1 MSVENP
7 GSDLPAEALAALR
20 QGRTIDAVR
29 MLREKTGIGLKE
41 AAERIDA
48 ALLRDPALRAKAA
61 RPPVLA
67 AMGDYLAS
75 SWKFPLAA
83 GLGMGA
89 ATLYLA
95 GAVFPSVGKDFDPGI
110 FILVALGL
118 PLAATA
124 IALVIWQRRWRARR
138 AAEAAQPTAAPVP
151 AARPRFAGLPDPGT
165 SAIPATPAKPSAAFS
180 AAVLGALERDD
191 PIAAIKLLRA
201 ERGIGLAEA
210 KAQVDAA
217 LRERGR

>member
-1 MSVENP
+1 
-7 GSDLPAEALAALR
+7 
-20 QGRTIDAVR
+20 
-29 MLREKTGIGLKE
+29 
-41 AAERIDA
+41 
-48 ALLRDPALRAKAA
+48 
-61 RPPVLA
+61 
-67 AMGDYLAS
+67 
-75 SWKFPLAA
+75 
-83 GLGMGA
+83 MGA
-89 ATLYLA
+89 GTLYLA

-124 IALVIWQRRWRARR
+124 IVLVIWQRRWRARR

-151 AARPRFAGLPDPGT
+151 AVRPRPRFSGLPDPGT
-165 SAIPATPAKPSAAFS
+165 SATSAPAKPSASFS

-201 ERGIGLAEA
+201 ERGIGLADA
-210 KAQVDAA
+210 KALVDAA